1 MEGKMV
7 EWAEINKNGDLVI
20 NWEEVFE
27 NSQDYDHGKRTFDS
41 ALGKLIALVQ
51 KEAFEKGLEAA
62 LKQDSALSKLLVQTG
77 GNA

>member
-1 MEGKMV
+1 MV
-7 EWAEINKNGDLVI
+7 EWAEIDKNGDLVI
-20 NWEEVFE
+20 YWEEVFE
-27 NSQDYDHGKRTFDS
+27 NSQVYDHGKRTFDS

>member
-27 NSQDYDHGKRTFDS
+27 NSQDYDHGKRTYDS
-41 ALGKLIALVQ
+41 TLGKLIALVQ
-51 KEAFEKGLEAA
+51 KEAFEKGFSRGLE
-62 LKQDSALSKLLVQTG
+62 QNSPLSKLLVQTG
-77 GNA
+77 GRA